1 MGKGT
6 RQVYLAKNKRKPKLP
21 LSWVASR
28 GEVPTGQFMH
38 IKRSFQSEE
47 ELKGTL
53 DYIYGKS
60 KEGKCFNGILEAA
73 FNEVTIIT
81 AIHKIKSNK
90 GANTPSVDGQKMR
103 KYLQMS
109 KEKLIQLIQTSVK
122 DYK

>member
-1 MGKGT
+1 
-6 RQVYLAKNKRKPKLP
+6 
-21 LSWVASR
+21 
-28 GEVPTGQFMH
+28 MH

-60 KEGKCFNGILEAA
+60 KEGKSKSFNSILEAA

-81 AIHKIKSNK
+81 AIHKIKNNK
-90 GANTPSVDGQKMR
+90 GANTPGVDGQKMR

-109 KEKLIQLIQTSVK
+109 KGKLIQLIQTSVK
-122 DYK
+122 DYKPKPARRTFIKKSNGNFDPLVYHRR